1 VAPGP
6 PVRLTMRYGL
16 LSDVHANRQAL
27 ESAMEFLSRQRVDA
41 VLCAGDLVGAGAAPD
56 ACVRDVI
63 SEAAGCVAGNH
74 DLAVLGELPDARL
87 SPQAWSSVAWTR
99 TQLSP
104 ESWDRLSA
112 LPLVFRGPDGVMV
125 AHGSL
130 DDPQRYVQTGEEAH
144 GQLARL
150 ASEGPEWRIL
160 VLGHT
165 HQPLAAGERSGIVLD
180 GGEGTVRLRPGERWL
195 INPGSVGQAREW
207 RVYARIA
214 ILDLGRATVSFRGL
228 RYDTAGCRRELRRH
242 GLDPSSCHLRPQPSQ
257 IALGRL
263 RRVASRGV
271 RAIRRRSM

>member
-1 VAPGP
+1 V
-6 PVRLTMRYGL
+6 TMRYGL
-16 LSDVHANRQAL
+16 LADVHANRQAL
-27 ESAMEFLSRQRVDA
+27 ESAMEFLNRQRLDA

-63 SEAAGCVAGNH
+63 SKAAGCVAGNH

-99 TQLSP
+99 TQLSR
-104 ESWDRLSA
+104 ESWARLAA

-150 ASEGPEWRIL
+150 AAEGPEWRIL

-165 HQPLAAGERSGIVLD
+165 HHPLAVGERSGVALN

-214 ILDLGRATVSFRGL
+214 ILDLGRATVSFRAL
-228 RYDTAGCRRELRRH
+228 RYDTAGCRRELRHH
-242 GLDPSSCHLRPQPSQ
+242 GLDPSSCHLRPQP
-257 IALGRL
+257 IRVALARL
-263 RRVASRGV
+263 RRAPSRAARIIRLASTPR
-271 RAIRRRSM
+271 